1 MNKYGRLRK
10 KISSQNYYKE
20 RLVLF
25 MKQEEIWE
33 YFKKFKCDTFFVGRE
48 SARVNKAE
56 YDKRIRRVRAEVKW
70 YAKKLQLR
78 MED

>member
-20 RLVLF
+20 RLVSF

-33 YFKKFKCDTFFVGRE
+33 HFKKFRCDTFFVGRE